1 MGVCIHEFKLLMI
14 TEFSIFLSPFNITL
28 RYLEGGSLFDLLHK
42 KHSKLSEER
51 KLLISE
57 DIALGMYYLHERKV
71 MHCDLKS
78 SNILVN
84 FFNDFLLILD

>member
-1 MGVCIHEFKLLMI
+1 MLHLLFKQKLL
-14 TEFSIFLSPFNITL
+14 FN

-42 KHSKLSEER
+42 KHAKLAEER

-78 SNILVN
+78 SNILVFN
-84 FFNDFLLILD
+84 FLYYYLFSID

>member
-1 MGVCIHEFKLLMI
+1 MGVCIHEFKLFMI
-14 TEFSIFLSPFNITL
+14 TEFYYYLFFFYSFF

-42 KHSKLSEER
+42 KHYKLTEER

-78 SNILVN
+78 SNILVY
-84 FFNDFLLILD
+84 FYYYL